1 MLLLY
6 HSFNISLVLLISLIT
21 LVRHTDHVCYVK
33 LIVSGLNYSY
43 EKLPRQV
50 LEKALTLAKTRSG
63 RLYATQFLAVLLR
76 ARLPNFEVWGLPL
89 IIQQTKDA
97 DRSVV
102 LAAMDVLEE
111 ACHDKYYLEEIVS
124 LWPNLKQLGD
134 VGRLLMAR
142 FYSLSRGLNSSKAH
156 IEEEIKYWRT
166 GYNKRYVLLVEAET
180 HSCLTLHVRNE
191 DGYYSRRNCNQRAQ
205 LVPPNIAPHLYGQMV
220 QTTQGMTALRK
231 YADLPQVLEVLTR
244 GKCNDDAECLELK
257 AAIWALSHASTHSNG
272 IDYFVEIGAR
282 WVSSD
287 SCDCATSN
295 NTYYI
300 LHLQAL

>member
-1 MLLLY
+1 MQWRHDTASNRQIILAFF
-6 HSFNISLVLLISLIT
+6 SSLIS

-43 EKLPRQV
+43 ENQPRQV

-89 IIQQTKDA
+89 IIQQTKDV

-111 ACHDKYYLEEIVS
+111 ACHAKDYLEEIVYH
-124 LWPNLKQLGD
+124 WPNLRQLGD
-134 VGRLLMAR
+134 VGRLLMSR
-142 FYSLSRGLNSSKAH
+142 FYSVYRGLNSSKAH
-156 IEEEIKYWRT
+156 VEEEIKYWRN
-166 GYNKRYVLLVEAET
+166 GYNKRYVLLVEADT
-180 HSCLTLHVRNE
+180 HASLTLHVRNE

-205 LVPPNIAPHLYGQMV
+205 SVPPNIAPHLYGQLA
-220 QTTQGMTALRK
+220 QTTQGMTALRNH
-231 YADLPQVLEVLTR
+231 ADLPQLLEVITR

-257 AAIWALSHASTHSNG
+257 AAVWALSHASTHSNG
-272 IDYFVEIGAR
+272 IEYFVELG
-282 WVSSD
+282 
-287 SCDCATSN
+287 CG
-295 NTYYI
+295 
-300 LHLQAL
+300 

>member
-1 MLLLY
+1 M
-6 HSFNISLVLLISLIT
+6 
-21 LVRHTDHVCYVK
+21 RHTDHVCYVK
-33 LIVSGLNYSY
+33 LIVSGLNYSH

-76 ARLPNFEVWGLPL
+76 ARLPNFEIWGLPL
-89 IIQQTKDA
+89 IIQQTKDS

-134 VGRLLMAR
+134 VGRLLMSR

-156 IEEEIKYWRT
+156 IEDEIKYWRN

-180 HSCLTLHVRNE
+180 HSSLTLHVRNE

-205 LVPPNIAPHLYGQMV
+205 LVPPNIAPHLYGQMA

-231 YADLPQVLEVLTR
+231 HADLPQLVEVFTR

-272 IDYFVEIGAR
+272 IEYFVELGAR
-282 WVSSD
+282 
-287 SCDCATSN
+287 
-295 NTYYI
+295 
-300 LHLQAL
+300 